1 MRKRIPVYLEPND
14 YELVKELA
22 EREYRDIKKQAA
34 MLIKSELQRRGLL
47 DVENVKPEAV
57 KYVHS

>member
-1 MRKRIPVYLEPND
+1 MRKRISVYLEPND

-47 DVENVKPEAV
+47 EHEPELNTEV
-57 KYVHS
+57 QK